1 MKTWLAFWYGIF
13 KNNPTFRLVLGL
25 CPTLA
30 VTTSLENALG
40 MGLAAT
46 FVLVCSNALV
56 SALRKVIPGAVHI
69 PCYIV
74 IIATFVTAINLL
86 MQAYLP
92 DLSAS
97 LGIFIP
103 LIVVNCIILGR
114 AEAFA
119 CKNGVVDSIADGLGS
134 GIGFTLALA
143 LVASV
148 REIAGAGTLTVW
160 GDIAVKGIN
169 PGPVTLAIL
178 PAGGF
183 IVLGLLLALINR
195 IGEWNA
201 RRHGAP
207 APLPINLDCRHC
219 TMCGNGKAA
228 EKSNAEGREVQ
239 GLKVMKCPK
248 CGNDDDKVLDSRSA
262 RDGAAIRRRRECM
275 KCGYRFTTYEEID
288 RDEVLVIKRDGTR
301 QTFDRQKIDKAI
313 RIACGKRPVSDEQ
326 IRTMIDH
333 VVASI
338 EGDEVPADKIAEL
351 VMHELHKV
359 DEVAYIRFAS
369 VYRQFKDVA
378 QFLSAITEIVKK

>member
-1 MKTWLAFWYGIF
+1 MRTWLAFWYGIF

-46 FVLVCSNALV
+46 FVLICSNGLV
-56 SALRKVIPGAVHI
+56 SALRKVIPAAVHI

-74 IIATFVTAINLL
+74 IIATFVTAIDLL

-148 REIAGAGTLTVW
+148 REIAGDGSLTVW
-160 GDIAVKGIN
+160 GSVKFTGLN
-169 PGPVTLAIL
+169 PGPVVMAIL

-183 IVLGLLLALINR
+183 ITLGLLLALINR

-201 RRHGAP
+201 RRRGAP
-207 APLPINLDCRHC
+207 PPLPVNLDCRHC
-219 TMCGNGKAA
+219 TLCPNGK
-228 EKSNAEGREVQ
+228 
-239 GLKVMKCPK
+239 
-248 CGNDDDKVLDSRSA
+248 
-262 RDGAAIRRRRECM
+262 
-275 KCGYRFTTYEEID
+275 
-288 RDEVLVIKRDGTR
+288 
-301 QTFDRQKIDKAI
+301 
-313 RIACGKRPVSDEQ
+313 
-326 IRTMIDH
+326 
-333 VVASI
+333 
-338 EGDEVPADKIAEL
+338 
-351 VMHELHKV
+351 
-359 DEVAYIRFAS
+359 
-369 VYRQFKDVA
+369 
-378 QFLSAITEIVKK
+378 

>member
-56 SALRKVIPGAVHI
+56 SALRKAIPAAVHI

-74 IIATFVTAINLL
+74 IIATFVTAIDLL

-119 CKNGVVDSIADGLGS
+119 CRNGVVDSIADGLGS
-134 GIGFTLALA
+134 GVGFTLALA
-143 LVASV
+143 LVAAF
-148 REIAGAGTLTVW
+148 REIVGAGTLTVW
-160 GDIAVKGIN
+160 GDVAVKGIN

-183 IVLGLLLALINR
+183 ISLGLLLALINR
-195 IGEWNA
+195 IGEWQA
-201 RRHGAP
+201 RRRGAP
-207 APLPINLDCRHC
+207 PPLPVNLDCRHC
-219 TMCGNGKAA
+219 TMCGNGK
-228 EKSNAEGREVQ
+228 
-239 GLKVMKCPK
+239 
-248 CGNDDDKVLDSRSA
+248 
-262 RDGAAIRRRRECM
+262 
-275 KCGYRFTTYEEID
+275 
-288 RDEVLVIKRDGTR
+288 
-301 QTFDRQKIDKAI
+301 KA
-313 RIACGKRPVSDEQ
+313 
-326 IRTMIDH
+326 
-333 VVASI
+333 
-338 EGDEVPADKIAEL
+338 
-351 VMHELHKV
+351 
-359 DEVAYIRFAS
+359 
-369 VYRQFKDVA
+369 
-378 QFLSAITEIVKK
+378 

>member
-1 MKTWLAFWYGIF
+1 MRTFGVFWSGLF

-56 SALRKVIPGAVHI
+56 SALRKVIPAAVHI

-74 IIATFVTAINLL
+74 IIATFVTAIDLL

-103 LIVVNCIILGR
+103 LIVVNCVILGR

-119 CKNGVVDSIADGLGS
+119 CRNGVVDSVADGLGS
-134 GIGFTLALA
+134 GAGFTIALA
-143 LVASV
+143 LVAAV
-148 REIAGAGTLTVW
+148 REICGAGSLTIW
-160 GDIAVKGIN
+160 GDLAFKNLN

-183 IVLGLLLALINR
+183 ITLGLLLAAINK

-207 APLPINLDCRHC
+207 APLPVNLDCRHC
-219 TMCGNGKAA
+219 AMCPNGK
-228 EKSNAEGREVQ
+228 
-239 GLKVMKCPK
+239 
-248 CGNDDDKVLDSRSA
+248 
-262 RDGAAIRRRRECM
+262 
-275 KCGYRFTTYEEID
+275 
-288 RDEVLVIKRDGTR
+288 
-301 QTFDRQKIDKAI
+301 
-313 RIACGKRPVSDEQ
+313 
-326 IRTMIDH
+326 
-333 VVASI
+333 
-338 EGDEVPADKIAEL
+338 
-351 VMHELHKV
+351 
-359 DEVAYIRFAS
+359 
-369 VYRQFKDVA
+369 
-378 QFLSAITEIVKK
+378 

>member
-1 MKTWLAFWYGIF
+1 MKTLNVLWSGIF
-13 KNNPTFRLVLGL
+13 RNNPTFRLVLGL

-46 FVLVCSNALV
+46 FVLICSNVLV

-74 IIATFVTAINLL
+74 IIATFVTAIDLL

-92 DLSAS
+92 DLSKS

-119 CKNGVVDSIADGLGS
+119 CKNGVIDSFADGLGS
-134 GIGFTLALA
+134 GIGFTLALSLIA
-143 LVASV
+143 TV
-148 REIAGAGTLTVW
+148 REICGAGSLTVW
-160 GDIAVKGIN
+160 GELAFKNLN

-183 IVLGLLLALINR
+183 IALGLLLALINR
-195 IGEWNA
+195 LTEWNA

-219 TMCGNGKAA
+219 TMCPNGK
-228 EKSNAEGREVQ
+228 SQ
-239 GLKVMKCPK
+239 P
-248 CGNDDDKVLDSRSA
+248 S
-262 RDGAAIRRRRECM
+262 
-275 KCGYRFTTYEEID
+275 
-288 RDEVLVIKRDGTR
+288 
-301 QTFDRQKIDKAI
+301 
-313 RIACGKRPVSDEQ
+313 
-326 IRTMIDH
+326 
-333 VVASI
+333 
-338 EGDEVPADKIAEL
+338 
-351 VMHELHKV
+351 
-359 DEVAYIRFAS
+359 
-369 VYRQFKDVA
+369 
-378 QFLSAITEIVKK
+378 

>member
-74 IIATFVTAINLL
+74 IIATFVTAIDLL

-119 CKNGVVDSIADGLGS
+119 CKN
-134 GIGFTLALA
+134 
-143 LVASV
+143 
-148 REIAGAGTLTVW
+148 GAGTLTVW

-228 EKSNAEGREVQ
+228 EKSKG
-239 GLKVMKCPK
+239 
-248 CGNDDDKVLDSRSA
+248 
-262 RDGAAIRRRRECM
+262 
-275 KCGYRFTTYEEID
+275 
-288 RDEVLVIKRDGTR
+288 
-301 QTFDRQKIDKAI
+301 
-313 RIACGKRPVSDEQ
+313 
-326 IRTMIDH
+326 
-333 VVASI
+333 
-338 EGDEVPADKIAEL
+338 
-351 VMHELHKV
+351 
-359 DEVAYIRFAS
+359 
-369 VYRQFKDVA
+369 
-378 QFLSAITEIVKK
+378 